1 MGFLSREL
9 EGVQVI
15 TVNESEE
22 MLIDILELL
31 GVDFVVQGEE
41 HDEYHVALPSV

>member
-31 GVDFVVQGEE
+31 GVDFVVEGDG
-41 HDEYHVALPSV
+41 HNEYHLCLDSN